1 MPLALLASCN
11 YAANLSPRRRISAF
25 HISDVARFGGHFF
38 APFMVHS
45 VGYFSS
51 TVQGLNSRVA
61 VINAYCL

>member
-25 HISDVARFGGHFF
+25 HISDVARF
-38 APFMVHS
+38 MIHS
-45 VGYFSS
+45 VGYSSS